1 MTDLIIKPKNSLL
14 RDKRFGDIKDII
26 LKRLQEFQNIDKY
39 KFNNEFLSLACTLI
53 EHLVL
58 KEDNVKITLTLS
70 KKSVDFFKHEAK
82 KLDTPYQLMIRSLL
96 DKYAESFG

>member
-1 MTDLIIKPKNSLL
+1 MQFEWDDLKEKAKKFMKKKTEKIKYSNEIINAKV
-14 RDKRFGDIKDII
+14 IKD
-26 LKRLQEFQNIDKY
+26 
-39 KFNNEFLSLACTLI
+39 FLPRP
-53 EHLVL
+53 EDLVL
-58 KEDNVKITLTLS
+58 KEDNVKVTLTLS

>member
-1 MTDLIIKPKNSLL
+1 MLD
-14 RDKRFGDIKDII
+14 FGDKAKKFMKKKTEKIKYSNEIINAKVIKD
-26 LKRLQEFQNIDKY
+26 
-39 KFNNEFLSLACTLI
+39 FLPRP
-53 EHLVL
+53 EDLVL

>member
-1 MTDLIIKPKNSLL
+1 MQFEWDDLKDKAKKFMKKKTEKIKYSNEIINAKV
-14 RDKRFGDIKDII
+14 IKD
-26 LKRLQEFQNIDKY
+26 
-39 KFNNEFLSLACTLI
+39 FLPRP
-53 EHLVL
+53 EDLVL

>member
-1 MTDLIIKPKNSLL
+1 MQFEWDDLKDKAKKFMKKKTEKIKYSNEIINAKV
-14 RDKRFGDIKDII
+14 IKD
-26 LKRLQEFQNIDKY
+26 
-39 KFNNEFLSLACTLI
+39 FLPRP
-53 EHLVL
+53 EDLVL
-58 KEDNVKITLTLS
+58 KEDNIKVTLTLS

>member
-1 MTDLIIKPKNSLL
+1 MQFEWNDLKDKAKKFMKKKTEKIKYSNEIINAKV
-14 RDKRFGDIKDII
+14 IKD
-26 LKRLQEFQNIDKY
+26 
-39 KFNNEFLSLACTLI
+39 FLPRP
-53 EHLVL
+53 EDLVL
-58 KEDNVKITLTLS
+58 KEDNVKVTLTLS

>member
-1 MTDLIIKPKNSLL
+1 MQFEWDDLKDKAKKFMKKKTEKIKYSNEIINAKV
-14 RDKRFGDIKDII
+14 IKD
-26 LKRLQEFQNIDKY
+26 
-39 KFNNEFLSLACTLI
+39 FLPRP
-53 EHLVL
+53 EDLVL
-58 KEDNVKITLTLS
+58 KEDNVKVTLTLS

>member
-1 MTDLIIKPKNSLL
+1 MQLEWDDLKDKAKKFMKKKTEKIKYSNEIINAKV
-14 RDKRFGDIKDII
+14 IKD
-26 LKRLQEFQNIDKY
+26 
-39 KFNNEFLSLACTLI
+39 FLPRP
-53 EHLVL
+53 EDLVL

>member
-1 MTDLIIKPKNSLL
+1 MQFEWDDLKDKAKKFMKKKTEKIKYSNEIINAKV
-14 RDKRFGDIKDII
+14 IKD
-26 LKRLQEFQNIDKY
+26 
-39 KFNNEFLSLACTLI
+39 FLPRPEDLF
-53 EHLVL
+53 L
-58 KEDNVKITLTLS
+58 KEDNVKVTLTLS

>member
-1 MTDLIIKPKNSLL
+1 MKKKTEKIKYSNE
-14 RDKRFGDIKDII
+14 I
-26 LKRLQEFQNIDKY
+26 LNAK
-39 KFNNEFLSLACTLI
+39 
-53 EHLVL
+53 V
-58 KEDNVKITLTLS
+58 TLTLS

>member
-1 MTDLIIKPKNSLL
+1 MLD
-14 RDKRFGDIKDII
+14 FGDKAKKFMKKKTEKIKYSNEIINAKVIKD
-26 LKRLQEFQNIDKY
+26 
-39 KFNNEFLSLACTLI
+39 FLPRP
-53 EHLVL
+53 EDLVL
-58 KEDNVKITLTLS
+58 KEDNVKVTLTLS

>member
-1 MTDLIIKPKNSLL
+1 MLDFGGKAKKFMKKKTEKIKYSNEIINAKVIQ
-14 RDKRFGDIKDII
+14 D
-26 LKRLQEFQNIDKY
+26 
-39 KFNNEFLSLACTLI
+39 FLPRP
-53 EHLVL
+53 EDLVL
-58 KEDNVKITLTLS
+58 KEDNVKVTLTLS